1 MTSVASGT
9 NKEKTI
15 TASNNFEYGAR
26 AMEKPKPAKEETRSV
41 AALAMLETRQE
52 LKNAQINWLF

>member
-15 TASNNFEYGAR
+15 TASNSFEYGAR

-41 AALAMLETRQE
+41 AKLATLETKQE
-52 LKNAQINWLF
+52 LKNAVMNC